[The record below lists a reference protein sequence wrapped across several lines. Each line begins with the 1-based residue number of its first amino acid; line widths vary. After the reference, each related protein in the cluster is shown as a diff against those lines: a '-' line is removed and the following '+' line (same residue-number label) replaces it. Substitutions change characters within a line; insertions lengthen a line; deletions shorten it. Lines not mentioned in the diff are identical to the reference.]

1 MNREL
6 QRQQVKAILN
16 ELSDAAVPIAELGA
30 KAIKE
35 DWDEDKLAEEMLKAL
50 SPEQLSKNFD
60 YYTDRI
66 MGVFEAPNGSK

>member
-50 SPEQLSKNFD
+50 SKSLSLLLFRYMKKN
-60 YYTDRI
+60 
-66 MGVFEAPNGSK
+66 SKAFLD